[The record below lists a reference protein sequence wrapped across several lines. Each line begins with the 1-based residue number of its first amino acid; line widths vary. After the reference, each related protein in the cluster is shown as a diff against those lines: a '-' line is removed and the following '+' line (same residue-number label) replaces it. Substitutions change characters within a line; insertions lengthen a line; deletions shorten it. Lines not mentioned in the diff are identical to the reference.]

1 MATRRPQEGVMTEKQ
16 ARYRYSEEFLADIRR
31 RYEET
36 DEPIDDIAADA
47 GMHGSSLRRKSKKL
61 GWKQRK
67 DRPPRELPPARRTQ
81 LETEAAIA
89 ADVAARR
96 AAARESLD
104 AGTASAAAGE
114 TANDEPGPPAV
125 ATLVEQVE
133 QVIEREL
140 RAVEI
145 MRATL
150 GAEPQPA
157 AEAERTARTLA
168 SLTTTLYKLR
178 RLRAGDA
185 LPDMRAAGQGVDE
198 IDLPADLDQFRD
210 AVARRIEIFVHS
222 RTGAVSVVT
231 RNGGGT

>member
-1 MATRRPQEGVMTEKQ
+1 MNERQ

-36 DEPIDDIAADA
+36 DEPISEIAADA
-47 GMHGSSLRRKSKKL
+47 GMHPSSLRRKSKKL

-96 AAARESLD
+96 AAAQPAE
-104 AGTASAAAGE
+104 TAAVPAAAGE
-114 TANDEPGPPAV
+114 TANAEPGPPPFS
-125 ATLVEQVE
+125 TLVERVE

-168 SLTTTLYKLR
+168 SLTTTLYKVR

-185 LPDMRAAGQGVDE
+185 LPEARTTGQGAVE

-210 AVARRIEIFVHS
+210 AIARRIEIFVRS
-222 RTGAVSVVT
+222 RTGVVSVAT
-231 RNGGGT
+231 RDDAGT